1 MLPRYAPGDDVG
13 PLDQWPFDNPAG
25 AYRIL
30 RGSPVASGRIDAGG
44 PGHPTRF
51 GIWAC
56 TAGAFSCVEQGDEMM
71 TILSGRGTIIDEDTG
86 DETPFGTGD
95 TLYSIDGRRVTW
107 DIAED
112 VVKVF
117 FGYKSSGF

>member
-13 PLDQWPFDNPAG
+13 PLDIWPFDNPAS

-30 RGSPVASGRIDAGG
+30 RGTPVASGRLVAGG
-44 PGHPTRF
+44 GGQSTRF

-71 TILSGRGTIIDEDTG
+71 TILSGRGTIIDEDSGET
-86 DETPFGTGD
+86 TPFGPGD
-95 TLYSIDGRRVTW
+95 TVFSRDGRRVIW
-107 DIAED
+107 DIVED
-112 VVKVF
+112 VTKVF
-117 FGYKSSGF
+117 FGHKPGGF